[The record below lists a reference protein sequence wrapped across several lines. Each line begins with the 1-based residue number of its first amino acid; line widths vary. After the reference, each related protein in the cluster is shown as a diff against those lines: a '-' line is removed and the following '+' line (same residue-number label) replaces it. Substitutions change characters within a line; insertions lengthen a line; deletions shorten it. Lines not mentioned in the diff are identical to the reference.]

1 MADHNEAGRLKAI
14 ELNASPYRLD
24 LDWRLCKHAKGL
36 GVPVAINPDAH
47 SVRGLSDIAY
57 GVMAARKGWIEPADT
72 LNALSGAELAARL
85 VA

>member
-1 MADHNEAGRLKAI
+1 MAEHNDEGRLKAI

-47 SVRGLSDIAY
+47 SIRGLSDIAY
-57 GVMAARKGWIEPADT
+57 GVMTARKGWIEPHDT
-72 LNALSGAELAARL
+72 LNNLSGSELEERL
-85 VA
+85 RR